1 MSPEKGLRERK
12 KEQTRAAIAH
22 IAVGLFLERG
32 YDRVSIADI
41 AAAAGVAKMTVTNY
55 FPAKE
60 DLVISAGASVVPD
73 LGAVVR
79 NRRAGETVLGA
90 LLRFVRAEL
99 DRRAEW
105 TALHDGVTQFTRMS
119 MASTALSEAF
129 ARRWDGLQADL
140 AQALEEIGR
149 PAPTGDTGEAG
160 DTEDGN
166 TRDGAARRSPATG
179 ANAVPGGEMTL
190 RVMKLL
196 HDGAATEPEL
206 AELAGWITMPRF
218 RAQVAAAQIA
228 GTLRTL
234 TGANLIRQ
242 VAGLSAD
249 ATAAQSHAETTAAF
263 EMLESGLG
271 RLYG

>member
-1 MSPEKGLRERK
+1 MIGHMSPGKGLRERK
-12 KEQTRAAIAH
+12 KEHTRAAIAH
-22 IAVGLFLERG
+22 AAVGLFLERG
-32 YDRVSIADI
+32 YDQVSIADI

-73 LGAVVR
+73 LAGVVR

-140 AQALEEIGR
+140 ARALEEVTEPGPPGDNGTEPEV
-149 PAPTGDTGEAG
+149 PAPATPGFP
-160 DTEDGN
+160 
-166 TRDGAARRSPATG
+166 PATG
-179 ANAVPGGEMTL
+179 ADAIPGGEMTL
-190 RVMKLL
+190 RIMKLL
-196 HDGAATEPEL
+196 HNGDATEPEL
-206 AELAGWITMPRF
+206 AELAGWITLPRL

-242 VAGLSAD
+242 AAGLSAD

-271 RLYG
+271 RRYG